1 MKKRYFIPNN
11 ELYQNVLKDDSTMCC
26 IGILELVSTRANSNI
41 VLVKQN
47 IPITGDC
54 EFYVNL
60 DYLIE
65 VELSDFG
72 TFKIKK

>member
-11 ELYQNVLKDDSTMCC
+11 ELYQNVLKDAAPMSC
-26 IGILELVSTRANSNI
+26 IGILELVNTRGNSNI

-47 IPITGDC
+47 IPILGDC
-54 EFYVNL
+54 EFHVNL

-65 VELSDFG
+65 VELSHLG